1 MRVLLLEDDR
11 ELAGQIAQILR
22 DENYAVDV
30 VDDGAA
36 GLSMGLENNYDAVIL
51 DPGLPTMDGF
61 TVLRRIRE
69 AGKSMPV
76 IVLTGSRKEV
86 SDMKE
91 GVRAGATNYLTKP
104 VDLELLLD
112 WLRGVLNSAGPNVR
126 PATLDLGPLRIDT
139 QTMRVSKDGVPV
151 KLTPTEYRVLHYL
164 AVHAGRPVSADEMV
178 NHNFD
183 GDAVKTANEI
193 PVFVSRLRNKL
204 GRDAIETVYGFGY
217 RLAWGAETDDTEDGD

>member
-1 MRVLLLEDDR
+1 MRVLLLEDDP
-11 ELAGQIAQILR
+11 ELAEQIAQVLR
-22 DENYAVDV
+22 DENYAVDAI
-30 VDDGAA
+30 DDGEL
-36 GLSMGLENNYDAVIL
+36 GLSYGMDTDYDAVIL

-61 TVLRRIRE
+61 TVLRRLRD
-69 AGKSMPV
+69 AGKTMPV

-126 PATLDLGPLRIDT
+126 QPIIEIGALRIDT
-139 QTMRVSKDGVPV
+139 QSMRVSQEGVPI
-151 KLTPTEYRVLHYL
+151 KLTPTEYRILHYL
-164 AVHAGRPVSADEMV
+164 AVHAGRPVSAEEMV

-183 GDAVKTANEI
+183 GEAVKTANEV
-193 PVFVSRLRNKL
+193 PVFISRLRTKL
-204 GRDAIETVYGFGY
+204 GKETIETVYGYGY
-217 RLAWGAETDDTEDGD
+217 RLVAGEQADG

>member
-1 MRVLLLEDDR
+1 MRVLLLEDDG
-11 ELAGQIAQILR
+11 ELAEQIAQILR

-30 VDDGAA
+30 IADGAE
-36 GLSMGLENNYDAVIL
+36 GLSMGLENDYDAVIL

-61 TVLRRIRE
+61 TVLRRIRY

-126 PATLDLGPLRIDT
+126 AATLELGPLRIDT
-139 QTMRVSKDGVPV
+139 QTMRVSKDGAPV

-217 RLAWGAETDDTEDGD
+217 RLGYGADSDTPDSGE